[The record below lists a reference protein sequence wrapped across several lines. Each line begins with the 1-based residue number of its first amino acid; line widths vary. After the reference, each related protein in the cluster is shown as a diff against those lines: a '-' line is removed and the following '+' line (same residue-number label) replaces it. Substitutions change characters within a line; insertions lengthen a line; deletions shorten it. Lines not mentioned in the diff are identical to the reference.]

1 MILNVYIPSNKA
13 SKYMKCILM
22 VIKNEVKTDGNK
34 KAKSQIVGSVF
45 STDKISSQR
54 IFRNTENFDNTINQP
69 K

>member
-1 MILNVYIPSNKA
+1 
-13 SKYMKCILM
+13 MKCILM